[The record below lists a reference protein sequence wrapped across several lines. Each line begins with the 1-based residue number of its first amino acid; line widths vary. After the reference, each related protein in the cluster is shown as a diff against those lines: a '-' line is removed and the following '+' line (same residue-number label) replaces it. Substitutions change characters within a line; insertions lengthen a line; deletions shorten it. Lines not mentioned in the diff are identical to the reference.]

1 VFGFDGSP
9 TLTRLLRSLA
19 SRLWL
24 WTRGPTLDADQCI
37 NVARY
42 RCCRLQAA
50 AVELLLA
57 FFLLPFVDHRDL
69 YQSFPKPQP
78 GGWQN
83 FPSDEMSLG
92 NCRSMVYRK
101 TSCFASAPSWEVSV
115 AFGSLTCQVSI
126 LVPSVSSQ
134 WLVDARTG

>member
-1 VFGFDGSP
+1 MVFGFDGSP

-57 FFLLPFVDHRDL
+57 LFLLPR
-69 YQSFPKPQP
+69 
-78 GGWQN
+78 
-83 FPSDEMSLG
+83 SL
-92 NCRSMVYRK
+92 RILILFI
-101 TSCFASAPSWEVSV
+101 TSTRRLAELSV
-115 AFGSLTCQVSI
+115 
-126 LVPSVSSQ
+126 
-134 WLVDARTG
+134 R